1 MPKKILLVE
10 DDPFLSEIYVVKFQE
25 AGFEISLATDGS
37 NGLEKIKHEQPDLVL
52 LDIVMPNVDGLELL
66 RTIKDDEATSNI
78 PIVILSNLGEQ
89 EDIDS
94 IKCCGFSRTSRT
106 RNQNHPKWI
115 FCRFFEQLQTRTHKA
130 KL

>member
-10 DDPFLSEIYVVKFQE
+10 DDPFLSEIYVIKFQE

-37 NGLEKIKHEQPDLVL
+37 DGLEKIKHEQPDLVL

-66 RTIKDDEATSNI
+66 RTIKDDEATRNI

-89 EDIDS
+89 EDIDRGLALGAELYIVKAHYTPTEVVAKVKS
-94 IKCCGFSRTSRT
+94 ILEK
-106 RNQNHPKWI
+106 K
-115 FCRFFEQLQTRTHKA
+115 
-130 KL
+130 